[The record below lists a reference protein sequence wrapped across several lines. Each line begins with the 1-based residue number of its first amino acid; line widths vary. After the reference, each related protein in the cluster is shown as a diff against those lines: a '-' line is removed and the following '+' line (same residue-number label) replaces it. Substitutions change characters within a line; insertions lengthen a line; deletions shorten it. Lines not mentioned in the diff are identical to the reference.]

1 MIVTMMCYAILHH
14 CFGFLF
20 SLLNLLFS
28 FDEIVM
34 KMEYAILGRA
44 LVFCLFNWTCFF
56 IDKIVR
62 NGKKDKT

>member
-1 MIVTMMCYAILHH
+1 MIVTMMCYAIPLP
-14 CFGFLF
+14 LLRF
-20 SLLNLLFS
+20 SV
-28 FDEIVM
+28 DKTVM
-34 KMEYAILGRA
+34 KMEYAILGLA